1 MKNFITLSAILAVL
15 IGLGILFYDHPIFQ
29 GEKGPPTTVEDQTPK
44 ETTLPVVRYPVPEI
58 PQPKEDKTEP
68 VLAEET
74 VKAPETLPESDE
86 TLQEL
91 LTGILNE
98 KELTDLFLLTNLI
111 QRFVVTVDS
120 LPEKQ
125 ISPHH
130 LPVKSPA
137 GSFLVSENRISL
149 ENDNRY
155 TPYVR
160 LAETV
165 GVDRAVTIYV
175 KYYALFQKAYR
186 ELGYPKGHFN
196 DRFVAVIEHLL
207 ETPEF
212 DEPLEV
218 VRPMIVYKYTDET
231 LEGLSAGQ
239 KVLLR
244 IGSDNRA
251 RIKAL
256 LKELWSKLT
265 SQGAST

>member
-1 MKNFITLSAILAVL
+1 MKNFITLSAVLAIL

-29 GEKGPPTTVEDQTPK
+29 GEKEPPLTADEQASQEATE
-44 ETTLPVVRYPVPEI
+44 PVVRYPVPDI
-58 PQPKEDKTEP
+58 PQPKVDEVEP

-74 VKAPETLPESDE
+74 VKVPETLTESDE

-91 LTGILNE
+91 LPRILNE
-98 KELTDLFLLTNLI
+98 KKLTDLFHLKNLI
-111 QRFVVTVDS
+111 QRFVVTIDS
-120 LPEKQ
+120 LPEKR
-125 ISPHH
+125 ISTHH
-130 LPVKSPA
+130 LPVKAPA
-137 GSFLVSENRISL
+137 GKFMVSGSRISH
-149 ENDNRY
+149 ENDSRY

-160 LAETV
+160 LAEGI

-175 KYYALFQKAYR
+175 KYYPLFQEAYR

-196 DRFVAVIEHLL
+196 DRLVAVIEHLL

-218 VRPMIVYKYTDET
+218 VQPMIVYKYADET
-231 LEGLSAGQ
+231 LEELSAGQ
-239 KVLLR
+239 KILLR

-256 LKELWSKLT
+256 LKELWGKLT
-265 SQGAST
+265 RQETRF